1 MEANNGVKEVLRET
15 LDLDDRVDSFDAD
28 TQLFESLIELDSMAI
43 VTVLVGLEERFDI
56 VIEDD
61 EIDEETFETLG
72 SLTRFVEGKLAPTT
86 RRHDPV

>member
-1 MEANNGVKEVLRET
+1 MEATRGVKEVLRDT

-43 VTVLVGLEERFDI
+43 VTVLVGLEEHFDI

-61 EIDEETFETLG
+61 EIDEKTFETLG
-72 SLTRFVEGKLAPTT
+72 SLTRFVEEKLVPAA

>member
-72 SLTRFVEGKLAPTT
+72 SLTRFVEEKLAPAT

>member
-1 MEANNGVKEVLRET
+1 MEVNNGIKEVLRET
-15 LDLDDRVDSFDAD
+15 LDLDDRVDSFDAE

-43 VTVLVGLEERFDI
+43 VTVLVGLEEQFDI

-72 SLTRFVEGKLAPTT
+72 SLTRFVEEKLRPPV
-86 RRHDPV
+86 RRHNPL